1 MNEHTKQHFDAPWS
15 VEKEHID
22 QRRTALSIISNSR
35 KLRYANCFSK
45 EDANRF
51 SCLPELYD
59 ALEEA
64 IFEINRLT
72 EAWENGEEFPDYL
85 DSCLAENKKLPHENT
100 MKWAMLLGKVWN
112 GEEQDK

>member
-1 MNEHTKQHFDAPWS
+1 MKDHTKQHFDAPWGIER
-15 VEKEHID
+15 VHID
-22 QRRTALSIISNSR
+22 QNRTALSIVSDSR
-35 KLRYANCFSK
+35 KLRFANCYSPK
-45 EDANRF
+45 DANRF
-51 SCLPELYD
+51 LCLPELYD

-72 EAWENGEEFPDYL
+72 EAWENGEKFPDYL

-100 MKWAMLLGKVWN
+100 MEWAALLCKVWK

>member
-1 MNEHTKQHFDAPWS
+1 MKDHTKQHFDAPWQ
-15 VEKEHID
+15 K
-22 QRRTALSIISNSR
+22 RTVLDIETASGIPIGGADSL
-35 KLRYANCFSK
+35 A
-45 EDANRF
+45 DTNRF
-51 SCLPELYD
+51 LLIPELYD

-72 EAWENGEEFPDYL
+72 EAWENGEQFPDYL

-100 MKWAMLLGKVWN
+100 MEWAILLGKVWN